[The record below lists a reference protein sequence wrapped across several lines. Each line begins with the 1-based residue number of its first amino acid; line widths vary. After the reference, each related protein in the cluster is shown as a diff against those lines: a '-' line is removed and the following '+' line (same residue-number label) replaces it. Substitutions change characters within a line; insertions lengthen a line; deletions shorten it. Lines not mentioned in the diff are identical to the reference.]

1 MKISLGM
8 YIVVFL
14 ASIAHDLEY
23 IGVERLTT
31 FLLTIVVLYVI
42 SIADKIN

>member
-23 IGVERLTT
+23 IGVERLIV
-31 FLLTIVVLYVI
+31 FLLTIVAMYVI
-42 SIADKIN
+42 FIADKIN